1 MKLSNTALLGETDCH
16 DFWCPK
22 SVMVTWWAPELVEL
36 EATPEP
42 LTVTLEKFAYFSG
55 TTVCNVT

>member
-1 MKLSNTALLGETDCH
+1 MNLSNTALLGETEH
-16 DFWCPK
+16 NDFQFPK

-36 EATPEP
+36 EATPAP
-42 LTVTLEKFAYFSG
+42 LTVTLVKYAYFSE